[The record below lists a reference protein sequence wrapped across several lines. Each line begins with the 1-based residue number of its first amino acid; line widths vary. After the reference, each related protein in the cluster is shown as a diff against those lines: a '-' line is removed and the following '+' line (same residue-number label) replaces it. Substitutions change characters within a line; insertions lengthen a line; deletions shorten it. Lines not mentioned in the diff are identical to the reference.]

1 MGLEVEGATAA
12 AEKLRDFGRQLPG
25 LVKKSGLRAVAKTAK
40 AQTVARLKTTKQDPD
55 GQAWE
60 PWSPTYAL
68 TRGPRHSLLQD
79 TRKMTR
85 TLKVRPKGPDLLMG
99 SDRTYGPFVQERREF
114 VGVGREDVGDLQSTL
129 DDWVMGEAKRHGV
142 A

>member
-1 MGLEVEGATAA
+1 MGFEVEGETAA

-25 LVKKSGLRAVAKTAK
+25 MLKNRGLRSIAQTAK
-40 AQTVARLKTTKQDPD
+40 AQTVARLKTTKRDPD

-60 PWSPTYAL
+60 PWSPAYAA

-85 TLKVRPKGPDLLMG
+85 TLKVQPKGGDVLMG

-114 VGVGREDVGDLQSTL
+114 LGVGRADVDELQSTL
-129 DDWVMGEAKRHGV
+129 DDWLMGEAQRHGL